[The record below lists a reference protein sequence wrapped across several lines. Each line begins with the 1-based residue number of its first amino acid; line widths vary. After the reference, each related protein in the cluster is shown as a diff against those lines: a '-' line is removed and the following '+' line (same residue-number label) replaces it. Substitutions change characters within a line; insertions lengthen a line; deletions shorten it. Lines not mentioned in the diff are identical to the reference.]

1 MVGHVAGHAVGWRP
15 AKPLTRS
22 WRPGAALDA
31 ADAVGMTHATA
42 RKHYLDSK
50 KAFKSQEVLRQHAD
64 KLRGAATG

>member
-1 MVGHVAGHAVGWRP
+1 
-15 AKPLTRS
+15 
-22 WRPGAALDA
+22 
-31 ADAVGMTHATA
+31 MTHATA